1 VRILVSLVVALTL
14 VMFSLLVGGVSALSE
29 DPVDA
34 PIEAPAEPAG
44 EGQAFEEDPVDAP
57 IEAPAEPAGE
67 GQAFEDGE
75 TGKIDGCEGEIY
87 STPEAAAEAAEAKGT
102 DFHEHQK
109 AGTTYYMLG

>member
-1 VRILVSLVVALTL
+1 M

-29 DPVDA
+29 DPADA

-44 EGQAFEEDPVDAP
+44 ED
-57 IEAPAEPAGE
+57 
-67 GQAFEDGE
+67 QAFEDGE

>member
-1 VRILVSLVVALTL
+1 
-14 VMFSLLVGGVSALSE
+14 MFSLLADGVSALSE
-29 DPVDA
+29 DPADAPIEAPAEPGEDPADA

-44 EGQAFEEDPVDAP
+44 ED
-57 IEAPAEPAGE
+57 
-67 GQAFEDGE
+67 QAFEDGE
-75 TGKIDGCEGEIY
+75 TGKIDGCEGEVY